1 MFNLIVSGL
10 DIDKMARSVAAGEI
24 SGKMIF
30 SMISGSIFR
39 FILILLVIEIVIETM
54 YKNRVKNYKGEVEG
68 EIVKV
73 LNSDK
78 GAMAGTFPIYQ
89 YEVDNHKYIVKPL
102 FLIFGSKLNQKYHDS
117 EDVSYLYYALPSD
130 VYEKH
135 KEFIDSKLGDAGLII
150 MDRKEDEEGAYYVFG
165 GFKKKAKKS
174 KNALPLTDDKVLR
187 YMRIGCMKWVW

>member
-1 MFNLIVSGL
+1 MFNLIAPGL

-30 SMISGSIFR
+30 SMIAGSIFR

-68 EIVKV
+68 EIVEV

-89 YEVDNHKYIVKPL
+89 YEVNNHKYIVKPL
-102 FLIFGSKLNQKYHDS
+102 FLIFGSKLNQKYYDS
-117 EDVSYLYYALPSD
+117 EDVTCITYRRKHGGTKYREGEGIIVKYDIDDPKKHEILNDKDKLFVFKVAKIGILFSMLLPIA
-130 VYEKH
+130 VYILTF
-135 KEFIDSKLGDAGLII
+135 FIKD
-150 MDRKEDEEGAYYVFG
+150 
-165 GFKKKAKKS
+165 
-174 KNALPLTDDKVLR
+174 
-187 YMRIGCMKWVW
+187 

>member
-1 MFNLIVSGL
+1 MFNLIAPGL

-30 SMISGSIFR
+30 SMIAGSIFR
-39 FILILLVIEIVIETM
+39 LILILLVIEIVIETM

-68 EIVKV
+68 EIVEV

-89 YEVDNHKYIVKPL
+89 YEVNNHKYIVKPL

-117 EDVSYLYYALPSD
+117 EDITCITYRRKHGGTSRTKYHEGESIIVKYNIDDPKKHEILNDKDKLFAFKVAKIGIILSMIFPIA
-130 VYEKH
+130 VYIMTI
-135 KEFIDSKLGDAGLII
+135 FIKD
-150 MDRKEDEEGAYYVFG
+150 
-165 GFKKKAKKS
+165 
-174 KNALPLTDDKVLR
+174 
-187 YMRIGCMKWVW
+187 